1 MSVHM
6 GESARAN
13 QDRIRTIRPKFVRE
27 HEGAFTSVLL
37 FIVNEQS
44 GNGRGRRAWATV
56 ERYLREQT
64 PGIRYAK
71 IAAATEQEAVREAT
85 AQTATGRVTALVA
98 IGGDGTAHA
107 LLPLAASARLPL
119 GIIPCGSGND
129 IARAFKLPRDPIAAL
144 QVILNGATRK
154 VDLLATHAEDAHPP
168 NAATPQL
175 TLTCVAAG
183 LDGEVARNVNR
194 SRYKRWC
201 NRLGIG
207 SAAYI
212 IGLLYTLIK
221 YKPGKFTVIIDGI
234 QYEFRH
240 GWMAAIANLPS
251 YGGGLRICPDASP
264 TDGRLH
270 ACIVHSCNALQ
281 LLLVF
286 PTVLFGRHVRSRFVT
301 MLSGAEI
308 SVRAA
313 MPVAGYGD
321 GEPVGC
327 APLHTTVLPDQLLL
341 LTSSSG

>member
-1 MSVHM
+1 MLVRKYEEALASVM
-6 GESARAN
+6 
-13 QDRIRTIRPKFVRE
+13 
-27 HEGAFTSVLL
+27 L

-44 GNGRGRRAWATV
+44 GNGRGRRAWITV

-64 PGIRYAK
+64 PHLRYVK
-71 IAAATEQEAVREAT
+71 IAAANEKEAVREAT
-85 AQTATGRVTALVA
+85 AHIAAGKVSALVA

-107 LLPLAASARLPL
+107 LLPLAVSNRLPL
-119 GIIPCGSGND
+119 GIVPCGSGND

-144 QVILNGATRK
+144 QIILNGATRQ
-154 VDLLATHAEDAHPP
+154 VDVLVTHALSAHRSHPAPP
-168 NAATPQL
+168 HL
-175 TLTCVAAG
+175 TLTCIAAG

-221 YKPGKFTVIIDGI
+221 YKSSTFTVSIDGI
-234 QYEFRH
+234 RHEFSR
-240 GWMAAIANLPS
+240 GWLAAVANLPA

-270 ACIVHSCNALQ
+270 VCIVHSCNALQ

-286 PTVLFGRHVRSRFVT
+286 PTVLFGKHVRSRFVT
-301 MLSGAEI
+301 MLAGAEI
-308 SVRAA
+308 TVHAA
-313 MPVAGYGD
+313 MPIAGYGD
-321 GEPVGC
+321 GEPIGS
-327 APLHTTVLPDQLLL
+327 APLHTKVLPNQLLL
-341 LTSSSG
+341 LTSASG